1 MGLIAGVGESPLE
14 QVFIPASGAAPRLAC
29 DVLGAGALV
38 VFLHGIGGN
47 RSNWSGQLEALGGR
61 CRAVSWDARGYG
73 ESDDYEG
80 PLDFGDFAADLL
92 RLVDHFGAGRAHLV
106 GLSMGGRIA
115 LDFCERH
122 PERVASLVLCDTFPG
137 FDASFSSE
145 ARDEFIRNRREP
157 LLRGVSPR
165 EMAPEVAK
173 TLVSPST
180 GPEVTQQLVD
190 SMARLHVDSYI
201 KAIEA
206 TTRYERVADLRAIA
220 VPTQVI
226 VGADDRLTP
235 PAISEQMAAALPD
248 ARLAV
253 LEHAGHLSNLERPD
267 VFDAVLIG
275 FLEEVGALA

>member
-1 MGLIAGVGESPLE
+1 MPAAGT
-14 QVFIPASGAAPRLAC
+14 APRLAC
-29 DVLGAGALV
+29 DVVGAGALV
-38 VFLHGIGGN
+38 VCLHGIGGN
-47 RSNWSGQLEALGGR
+47 RSNWARQLETLGGR
-61 CRAVSWDARGYG
+61 CRAVAWDARGYG

-92 RLVDHFGAGRAHLV
+92 RLLDHLGAERGHLV

-137 FDASFSSE
+137 FDASFSAE
-145 ARDEFIRNRREP
+145 ARDEFIRSRREP

-165 EMAPEVAK
+165 EMAPDVAK

-180 GPEVTQQLVD
+180 GPEITEQLVE
-190 SMARLHVDSYI
+190 SMARLHVESYI
-201 KAIEA
+201 KATEA
-206 TTRYERVADLRAIA
+206 TTRYERVADLAAIA
-220 VPTQVI
+220 TPTQVI

-235 PAISEQMAAALPD
+235 PSISEQMAAALPD

-253 LEHAGHLSNLERPD
+253 LEHAGHLSNLERPEA
-267 VFDAVLIG
+267 FDTVLVA